1 MKQLE
6 EEKKN
11 KEENLVHLGTRFLN
25 VNMTLSCSKKLLKE
39 KTRFVTCKER
49 GGQLTFSPFY
59 VFALR
64 A

>member
-11 KEENLVHLGTRFLN
+11 KEKNLVHLGTRFLN

-39 KTRFVTCKER
+39 KTRFVNCKAR
-49 GGQLTFSPFY
+49 G
-59 VFALR
+59 A
-64 A
+64 